1 LYILGFLVDELE
13 MSLDDESFNGFL
25 HSFIMEAS
33 KEETDEVGLEVNRQI
48 IRFLAKAAG
57 KQGVD

>member
-1 LYILGFLVDELE
+1 